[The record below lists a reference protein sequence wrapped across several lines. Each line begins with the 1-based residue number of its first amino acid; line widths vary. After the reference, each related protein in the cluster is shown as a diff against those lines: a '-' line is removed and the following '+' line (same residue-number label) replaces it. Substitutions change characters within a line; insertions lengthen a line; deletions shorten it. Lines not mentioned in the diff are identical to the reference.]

1 MIRSNNCRLWLF
13 IQMNILYCDIVP
25 NYCVVFILKVKSH
38 SLVSFIKVQTS
49 LPPTLLFFKLLSM
62 QKLTAPPVLDMLDGL
77 LTIWKAWLVRAVKL
91 PRGLAA
97 PRLASQATSLLGDF
111 GILLWRDSWLFSCWW
126 MGEQGG
132 EQGGCC
138 HSSGHSL
145 SQSASHLSRASRP
158 EFICP
163 PPGWSSS

>member
-1 MIRSNNCRLWLF
+1 
-13 IQMNILYCDIVP
+13 MNILYCDIVP

-49 LPPTLLFFKLLSM
+49 LPPTLLLFFKLLSM

-111 GILLWRDSWLFSCWW
+111 GILLWRDSFSCW
-126 MGEQGG
+126 
-132 EQGGCC
+132 
-138 HSSGHSL
+138 
-145 SQSASHLSRASRP
+145 
-158 EFICP
+158 
-163 PPGWSSS
+163 